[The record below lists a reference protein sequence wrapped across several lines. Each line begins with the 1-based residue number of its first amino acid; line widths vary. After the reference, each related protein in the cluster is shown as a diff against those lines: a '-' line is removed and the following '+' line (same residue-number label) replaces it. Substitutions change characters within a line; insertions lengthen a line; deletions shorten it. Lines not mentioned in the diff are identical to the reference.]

1 MAPADTGKIDTSTAR
16 DPHCA
21 RTARESAH
29 QRTHLRT
36 VRPLMCGGPH
46 DSHERAYDTPT
57 TTNTCERRR
66 ERSLPRATCEHD
78 ARRASGFR
86 NACGNQ
92 SITAHRSAGSR
103 AEECGF
109 ESWDLCMEAT

>member
-1 MAPADTGKIDTSTAR
+1 MAPADTGKIDTSDAR
-16 DPHCA
+16 DLHCA
-21 RTARESAH
+21 RTAKESAH

-66 ERSLPRATCEHD
+66 ERSLHRATCEHD

-86 NACGNQ
+86 DA
-92 SITAHRSAGSR
+92 
-103 AEECGF
+103 
-109 ESWDLCMEAT
+109 